1 MCGERAACITACP
14 CAEAARPVLTSAGAH
29 QVHDRMRGCFWKVP
43 RRKAGDFS
51 HLGGHMPDARQ
62 PGAQVPLPPAG
73 LTRGGAWTRWRWTNP
88 HVRSGLIQIVLA
100 ALLLWF
106 LWSFYANAQ
115 ANLDRIGVNSGFGFL
130 DQRAGFSISQ
140 TLIAYDENMS
150 YGRVFLVGLL
160 NTLLVAACGIVLA
173 TVFGFLM
180 GIARLSSN
188 AVIRFLSAAYV
199 EVTRNLPPLFQIMF
213 WYLLALAVL
222 PGPRASWGLG
232 LQPVFSGFAG
242 ALNALGLTAFASWMV
257 SAAQMV
263 GPPQI
268 FLSNRGLA
276 MPRLLFEDGAG
287 YVLGALAVALLLSA
301 GLAYW
306 ARQRRERTG
315 RAFPAMRCAMGL
327 VVLLPLLA
335 ALATHMPFHVERPE
349 LRGFNFSGGLNI
361 IPEFV
366 ALLLALS
373 IYTAGYIAEIVRAG
387 ILSVQRGQMEA
398 ARALGLNR
406 AQMLRLVILPQAMR
420 VIVPPLTSQYV
431 NITKNSTLGV
441 AIGYPDL
448 VSLFAGTVLER
459 TGLAIEIIAMI
470 MAVYLTISLLT
481 SGIMTLYGRHIAL
494 VER

>member
-1 MCGERAACITACP
+1 
-14 CAEAARPVLTSAGAH
+14 
-29 QVHDRMRGCFWKVP
+29 
-43 RRKAGDFS
+43 
-51 HLGGHMPDARQ
+51 MPDAHQ
-62 PGAQVPLPPAG
+62 PQAHFPRPPAEPA
-73 LTRGGAWTRWRWTNP
+73 RRWTWTSP
-88 HVRSGLIQIVLA
+88 RVRSGLIQLA
-100 ALLLWF
+100 FGALIIWLF
-106 LWSFYANAQ
+106 WSFYANAQ
-115 ANLDRIGVNSGFGFL
+115 ANLDRIGTSSGFSFL

-140 TLIAYDENMS
+140 TLIAYDESMS

-173 TVFGFLM
+173 TLLGFLM

-188 AVIRFLSAAYV
+188 VMIRLLAACYV

-213 WYLLALAVL
+213 WYLAALSVL
-222 PGPRASWGLG
+222 PGPRESWSFGLRPFLFWLGEAVQGVG
-232 LQPVFSGFAG
+232 LSHIGGWVEALAG
-242 ALNALGLTAFASWMV
+242 GM
-257 SAAQMV
+257 

-268 FLSNRGLA
+268 FLSNRGLVL
-276 MPRLLFEDGAG
+276 PRLVFEDGAG
-287 YVLGALAVALLLSA
+287 VVFGALLVAVV
-301 GLAYW
+301 LAFCVSYW
-306 ARQRRERTG
+306 ARRRRELTG
-315 RAFPAMRCAMGL
+315 RPFPVLRSAVAL
-327 VVLLPLLA
+327 VVLLPALA
-335 ALATHMPFHVERPE
+335 AAITGFPVQIERPE
-349 LRGFNFSGGLNI
+349 LRGFNFAGGINI

-406 AQMLRLVILPQAMR
+406 AQLLRLVILPQAMR

-431 NITKNSTLGV
+431 NIAKNSTLGV

-481 SGIMTLYGRHIAL
+481 SGAMALYGRHIAL